1 MSFGENLRDAL
12 ELANLRQIDLARKTG
27 INIKSIENYIK
38 NDAKTIPSAD
48 KAVKIARVLGVTV
61 EELVYGQSNEKGEIP
76 NKYRNSRIISI
87 ISKLDEYN
95 FEALIS
101 IAKSLFDL
109 QKNPAKIR
117 SSLTNTNCKS

>member
-12 ELANLRQIDLARKTG
+12 ELANLKQIDLARKTG

-61 EELVYGQSNEKGEIP
+61 EDLVYGQGNEKGEMT
-76 NKYRNSRIISI
+76 NKYRNSRIIAI
-87 ISKLDEYN
+87 LSKLNKYN
-95 FEALIS
+95 FEAIIS
-101 IAKSLFDL
+101 IAKSLLDL
-109 QKNPAKIR
+109 QIKKV
-117 SSLTNTNCKS
+117 KE